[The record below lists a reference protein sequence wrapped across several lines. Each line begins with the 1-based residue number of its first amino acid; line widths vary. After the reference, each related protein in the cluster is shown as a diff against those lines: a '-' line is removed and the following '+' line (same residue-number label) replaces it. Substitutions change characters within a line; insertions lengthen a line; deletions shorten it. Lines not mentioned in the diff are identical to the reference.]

1 MQLKQATKFDD
12 YNALIDDYMAR
23 HSDVE
28 PDFLA
33 AVARETHLQTINP
46 RMMSGHFQGRI
57 LKMLV
62 RMAQPM
68 RLLEIGTFTG
78 YSALCMAE
86 GLPVGGHIDTIEIDD
101 ELEAFIRQNFVQSP
115 YNESITLHIG
125 DARQVVPQIEGTF
138 DFVFIDADKREYRD
152 YYELVLPRVRC
163 GGFILAD
170 NTLWDGKVLI
180 ENPPSGDHQTIAV
193 KQFNDFIA
201 ADPRIEKVILPLR
214 DGLTLIR
221 KKES

>member
-1 MQLKQATKFDD
+1 MQLKQATQFDD

-23 HSDVE
+23 HSDAE
-28 PDFLA
+28 PEFLA
-33 AVARETHLQTINP
+33 AVNRETHLRTINP

-62 RMAQPM
+62 RMAKPQ
-68 RLLEIGTFTG
+68 RILEIGTFTG

-86 GLPVGGHIDTIEIDD
+86 GLTAASAHIDTIEIDD
-101 ELEAFIRQNFVQSP
+101 ELEDFIRQNFAQSP
-115 YNESITLHIG
+115 YNEQITLHVG
-125 DARQVVPQIEGTF
+125 DARTVIPTLTGEL
-138 DFVFIDADKREYRD
+138 DFVFIDADKREYLD
-152 YYELVLPRVRC
+152 YYELVLPRVRK

-201 ADPRIEKVILPLR
+201 NDQRIEKVILPLR

-221 KKES
+221 KK

>member
-1 MQLKQATKFDD
+1 MQLKQATQFDD

-23 HSDVE
+23 HSDAE
-28 PDFLA
+28 PEFLA
-33 AVARETHLQTINP
+33 AVNRETHLRTINP

-62 RMAQPM
+62 RMAQPQ
-68 RLLEIGTFTG
+68 RILEIGTFTG

-86 GLPVGGHIDTIEIDD
+86 GLTAASAHIDTIEIDD
-101 ELEAFIRQNFVQSP
+101 ELEDFIRQNFAQSP
-115 YNESITLHIG
+115 YNEQITLHVG
-125 DARQVVPQIEGTF
+125 DARTVIPTLTGEL
-138 DFVFIDADKREYRD
+138 DFVFIDADKREYID
-152 YYELVLPRVRC
+152 YYELVLPRVRK

-201 ADPRIEKVILPLR
+201 NDQRIEKVILPLR
-214 DGLTLIR
+214 DGLTLMR
-221 KKES
+221 KK

>member
-1 MQLKQATKFDD
+1 MQLKQATQFDD

-23 HSDVE
+23 HSDSE

-33 AVARETHLQTINP
+33 AVNRETHLRTINP

-62 RMAQPM
+62 RMAQPQ
-68 RLLEIGTFTG
+68 RILEIGTFTG

-86 GLPVGGHIDTIEIDD
+86 GLTTSSTHIDTIEIDD
-101 ELEAFIRQNFVQSP
+101 ELEDFIRQNFAQSP
-115 YNESITLHIG
+115 YNEQITLHIG
-125 DARQVVPQIEGTF
+125 DARKIIPTLAGEF
-138 DFVFIDADKREYRD
+138 DFVFIDADKREYLD
-152 YYELVLPRVRC
+152 YYELVLPRVRK

-180 ENPPSGDHQTIAV
+180 ENPPTGDHQTIAV

-201 ADPRIEKVILPLR
+201 NDQRIEKVILPLR
-214 DGLTLIR
+214 DGLTIMR
-221 KKES
+221 KN

>member
-1 MQLKQATKFDD
+1 M
-12 YNALIDDYMAR
+12 
-23 HSDVE
+23 
-28 PDFLA
+28 A

-46 RMMSGHFQGRI
+46 RMMSGHFQGCI

-86 GLPVGGHIDTIEIDD
+86 GLPIGGHIDTIEIDD
-101 ELEAFIRQNFVQSP
+101 ELEAFIRQNFAQSP

-125 DARQVVPQIEGTF
+125 DARQVVPQIDGTF

-221 KKES
+221 KK

>member
-12 YNALIDDYMAR
+12 YNALLDDYMVH
-23 HSDVE
+23 HSDAE

-86 GLPVGGHIDTIEIDD
+86 GLPAGGHIDTVEIND
-101 ELEAFIRQNFVQSP
+101 ELEAFIRKNFTESP

-221 KKES
+221 KK

>member
-23 HSDVE
+23 HSDAE

-115 YNESITLHIG
+115 YNELITLHIG
-125 DARQVVPQIEGTF
+125 DARQVVPQIDGTF
-138 DFVFIDADKREYRD
+138 DFVFIDADKCE
-152 YYELVLPRVRC
+152 
-163 GGFILAD
+163 
-170 NTLWDGKVLI
+170 
-180 ENPPSGDHQTIAV
+180 
-193 KQFNDFIA
+193 
-201 ADPRIEKVILPLR
+201 
-214 DGLTLIR
+214 
-221 KKES
+221 

>member
-1 MQLKQATKFDD
+1 MQLKQATQFDD

-23 HSDVE
+23 HSDAE

-33 AVARETHLQTINP
+33 AVNRETHLRTINP

-62 RMAQPM
+62 RMAQPQ
-68 RLLEIGTFTG
+68 RILEIGTFTG

-86 GLPVGGHIDTIEIDD
+86 GLTATDAHIDTIEIDD
-101 ELEAFIRQNFVQSP
+101 ELEDFIRQNFAQSP
-115 YNESITLHIG
+115 YNEQITLHIG
-125 DARQVVPQIEGTF
+125 DARKIIPTLAGEF
-138 DFVFIDADKREYRD
+138 DFVFIDADKREYLD
-152 YYELVLPRVRC
+152 YYELVLPRVRK

-180 ENPPSGDHQTIAV
+180 EPPSGDHQTIAV

-201 ADPRIEKVILPLR
+201 SDQRIEKVILPLR
-214 DGLTLIR
+214 DGLTLMR
-221 KKES
+221 KN

>member
-1 MQLKQATKFDD
+1 MQLKQATQFDD

-23 HSDVE
+23 HSDAE
-28 PDFLA
+28 PEFLA
-33 AVARETHLQTINP
+33 AVNRETHLRTINP

-62 RMAQPM
+62 RMAQPQ
-68 RLLEIGTFTG
+68 RILEIGTFTG

-86 GLPVGGHIDTIEIDD
+86 GLTAASAHIDTIEIDD
-101 ELEAFIRQNFVQSP
+101 ELEDFIRQNFAQSP
-115 YNESITLHIG
+115 YNEQITLHVG
-125 DARQVVPQIEGTF
+125 DARTVIPTLTGEL
-138 DFVFIDADKREYRD
+138 DFVFIDADKREYLD
-152 YYELVLPRVRC
+152 YYELVLPRVRK

-201 ADPRIEKVILPLR
+201 NDQRIEKVILPLR
-214 DGLTLIR
+214 DGLTLMR
-221 KKES
+221 KK

>member
-1 MQLKQATKFDD
+1 
-12 YNALIDDYMAR
+12 
-23 HSDVE
+23 
-28 PDFLA
+28 
-33 AVARETHLQTINP
+33 
-46 RMMSGHFQGRI
+46 
-57 LKMLV
+57 
-62 RMAQPM
+62 
-68 RLLEIGTFTG
+68 
-78 YSALCMAE
+78 MAE

-115 YNESITLHIG
+115 YNELITLHIG

-221 KKES
+221 KK

>member
-1 MQLKQATKFDD
+1 MQLKQATQFDD

-23 HSDVE
+23 HSDAE
-28 PDFLA
+28 PEFLA
-33 AVARETHLQTINP
+33 AVNRETHLRTINP

-62 RMAQPM
+62 RMAQPQ
-68 RLLEIGTFTG
+68 RILEIGTFTG

-86 GLPVGGHIDTIEIDD
+86 GLTAASAHIDTIEIDD
-101 ELEAFIRQNFVQSP
+101 ELEDFIRQNFAQSP
-115 YNESITLHIG
+115 YNEQITLHVG
-125 DARQVVPQIEGTF
+125 DARTVIPTLTGEL
-138 DFVFIDADKREYRD
+138 DFVFIDADKREYLD
-152 YYELVLPRVRC
+152 YYELVLPRVRK

-201 ADPRIEKVILPLR
+201 NDQRIEKVILPLR

-221 KKES
+221 KK

>member
-23 HSDVE
+23 YSDAE

-101 ELEAFIRQNFVQSP
+101 ELEAFIRQNFAQSP

-125 DARQVVPQIEGTF
+125 DARQVVPQIDGTF

-221 KKES
+221 KK

>member
-101 ELEAFIRQNFVQSP
+101 ELEAFIRQNFAQSP